1 MSHTPGPWKVVPDK
15 DESTIDTYHIRTMYD
30 KSIAHIDVFCSD
42 TLGNAKLIA
51 AAPDMV
57 YLLGHTLNYLRSA
70 GNSAKGLQKR
80 IAALLEWLEGG
91 DLD

>member
-42 TLGNAKLIA
+42 TL
-51 AAPDMV
+51 
-57 YLLGHTLNYLRSA
+57 R
-70 GNSAKGLQKR
+70 R
-80 IAALLEWLEGG
+80 IWCTCWGIR
-91 DLD
+91 